1 MIDYKLKFSVDV
13 NGQLT
18 VIITIDSLGIIKE
31 QIMKNI
37 IHAQVDREA
46 KKIIIR
52 NINKKTLSSVNNSI
66 RWAKEILS
74 ESSEI
79 KKKIENLNDLCIN
92 YEELVN
98 HYLLFSRDNES
109 VYEKIYTNT
118 KELFKYY
125 IERIKLNDKN
135 IQKIINKIKE
145 GIEKLISQ
153 VGYVEDLLDMFTEI
167 YQINE
172 FKNVYYEIFINYME
186 LMNKEGLSRKNEKK
200 FSRYYTK

>member
-1 MIDYKLKFSVDV
+1 
-13 NGQLT
+13 
-18 VIITIDSLGIIKE
+18 
-31 QIMKNI
+31 MKNI
-37 IHAQVDREA
+37 IHALVDRED
-46 KKIIIR
+46 KIIIIP
-52 NINKKTLSSVNNSI
+52 NINKKTLSSFNNSI
-66 RWAKEILS
+66 KWAKEKLL
-74 ESSEI
+74 ESSDI

-92 YEELVN
+92 YEELIN

-109 VYEKIYTNT
+109 VYEKKYTNT

-125 IERIKLNDKN
+125 IERIKLNNKN
-135 IQKIINKIKE
+135 IQIIINKIKE

-186 LMNKEGLSRKNEKK
+186 IMNKEGLSRKNEQK
-200 FSRYYTK
+200 FSGYYTKLYFEIEFYSIKKYLKEMTFQI

>member
-1 MIDYKLKFSVDV
+1 
-13 NGQLT
+13 
-18 VIITIDSLGIIKE
+18 
-31 QIMKNI
+31 MKNI
-37 IHAQVDREA
+37 IYALVDRED
-46 KKIIIR
+46 KIIIIP
-52 NINKKTLSSVNNSI
+52 NINKKTLSSFNNSI
-66 RWAKEILS
+66 KWAKEKLL
-74 ESSEI
+74 ESSDI

-92 YEELVN
+92 YEELIN

-109 VYEKIYTNT
+109 VYEKKYTNT

-125 IERIKLNDKN
+125 IERIKLNNKN
-135 IQKIINKIKE
+135 IQIIINKIKE

-186 LMNKEGLSRKNEKK
+186 IMNKEGLSRKNEQK
-200 FSRYYTK
+200 FSGYYTKLYFEIEFYSIKKYLKEMTFQI